1 MPRLSLIVPFQCDS
15 QALEN
20 TLVSVLE
27 LRSPDDELLIVH
39 RGEYQDPYGLQGN
52 EAKVL
57 ETPASTSLAEQLNIA
72 VQNATGDVLQ
82 VVLPGT
88 VLEPDWCVDALAA
101 FDELDV
107 DMIALGVSGSGA
119 NSLQYGFEADL
130 IPQRR
135 ATGEASKIAGPLLAG
150 TMIRR
155 SAIEC
160 LGGWN
165 TKIPGDLIDFE
176 LCLMAKLLGLQV
188 GVVEGSSVT
197 CDESRSMVL
206 SHYELGRSIGQLACA
221 FSEISNSA
229 IVIEP
234 LVRRLGHLAS
244 GLVSPKLAAERLGW
258 VLGVRDRSW
267 SGAIGKRVESAQVA
281 FADRSREW
289 ERLRTIVPQPNFQ
302 GAQRDSARKAA

>member
-72 VQNATGDVLQ
+72 VKNATGDVLQ

-88 VLEPDWCVDALAA
+88 VLEHDWCVDALAA

-221 FSEISNSA
+221 FSEISDSA

-267 SGAIGKRVESAQVA
+267 SGAIGKRVESAKVA

-289 ERLRTIVPQPNFQ
+289 ERLRTIVPSPNFQ

>member
-88 VLEPDWCVDALAA
+88 VLEHDWCVDALAA

-119 NSLQYGFEADL
+119 NSLQYGFEAEL

-221 FSEISNSA
+221 FSEISDSA

-267 SGAIGKRVESAQVA
+267 SGAIGKRVESAKVA

>member
-1 MPRLSLIVPFQCDS
+1 LSLIVPFQCDS

>member
-1 MPRLSLIVPFQCDS
+1 VPRLSLIVPFQCDS

-107 DMIALGVSGSGA
+107 DMIALGVSGSDA

>member
-57 ETPASTSLAEQLNIA
+57 ETPASSSLAEQLNIA
-72 VQNATGDVLQ
+72 VQNASGDVLQ

-107 DMIALGVSGSGA
+107 DMIALGVSGSGLS
-119 NSLQYGFEADL
+119 SLLYGFEADL

-155 SAIEC
+155 KRDPMPRRVEHE
-160 LGGWN
+160 N
-165 TKIPGDLIDFE
+165 TWRLDRFRIVLDGQIARPAGRSRRRLLGDL
-176 LCLMAKLLGLQV
+176 
-188 GVVEGSSVT
+188 
-197 CDESRSMVL
+197 R
-206 SHYELGRSIGQLACA
+206 
-221 FSEISNSA
+221 
-229 IVIEP
+229 
-234 LVRRLGHLAS
+234 
-244 GLVSPKLAAERLGW
+244 
-258 VLGVRDRSW
+258 
-267 SGAIGKRVESAQVA
+267 
-281 FADRSREW
+281 
-289 ERLRTIVPQPNFQ
+289 
-302 GAQRDSARKAA
+302 

>member
-107 DMIALGVSGSGA
+107 DMIALGVSASGA